1 MTVPVAFELRRHRGG
16 HAATAVF
23 IASRDVEALLN
34 LCARL
39 GLDPS
44 GRVHDL
50 AGGFLIKLDR
60 PATGPVPG
68 AIRLRSLARDF
79 YLPVDAEL
87 VPALLDDESD
97 GLVRDWGLVFLPGGR
112 ILRFDREARVDLDRL
127 VEVRPRPRRT
137 WSPLPEPRPLADRL
151 VEIGREEPEVPPGE
165 FYRELEEEIRRTG
178 SRVEEARP
186 GQGRTERAA
195 DGGCRRGAGE

>member
-1 MTVPVAFELRRHRGG
+1 MRPRPCSSRL
-16 HAATAVF
+16 ATWKL
-23 IASRDVEALLN
+23 SLN

-44 GRVHDL
+44 GRVHDV

-87 VPALLDDESD
+87 VPALLDDEAD

-127 VEVRPRPRRT
+127 VEVRPRPRRA
-137 WSPLPEPRPLADRL
+137 WASLARAPPPRRSA
-151 VEIGREEPEVPPGE
+151 
-165 FYRELEEEIRRTG
+165 RRD
-178 SRVEEARP
+178 RP
-186 GQGRTERAA
+186 GGARSPARRVLPRARGGNPPDAARAGRRSPAGGKGGPTEPPTEDAA
-195 DGGCRRGAGE
+195 RDAGE